1 MAELDYE
8 YLDRLLK
15 KAKED
20 DSDALAELYA
30 ATYYGSIYILKN
42 AIERAG
48 TTESDALLK
57 ALNETDNLQG
67 VVGKYKPNSMRE
79 MVHEGIICKLE
90 DGTAVYLDS
99 ITVED

>member
-1 MAELDYE
+1 M
-8 YLDRLLK
+8 
-15 KAKED
+15 
-20 DSDALAELYA
+20 YA
-30 ATYYGSIYILKN
+30 ATYYGSIYILKD

-67 VVGKYKPNSMRE
+67 VVGKYRPNSMRE

>member
-1 MAELDYE
+1 MKRRSFMRPPTMAPSIFSRMPL
-8 YLDRLLK
+8 
-15 KAKED
+15 
-20 DSDALAELYA
+20 SVP
-30 ATYYGSIYILKN
+30 GS
-42 AIERAG
+42 
-48 TTESDALLK
+48 TESDALLK

-67 VVGKYKPNSMRE
+67 VVGKYKPNTMRE

>member
-1 MAELDYE
+1 MTRFVKDFEAKYNETPELN
-8 YLDRLLK
+8 
-15 KAKED
+15 
-20 DSDALAELYA
+20 A
-30 ATYYGSIYILKN
+30 ATYYGSIYILKD